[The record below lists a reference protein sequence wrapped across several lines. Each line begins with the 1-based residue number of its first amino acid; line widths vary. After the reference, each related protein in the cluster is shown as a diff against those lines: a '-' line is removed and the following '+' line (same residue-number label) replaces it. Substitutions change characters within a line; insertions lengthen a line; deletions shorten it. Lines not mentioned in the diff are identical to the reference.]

1 MARLAA
7 AAALEREQ
15 VRVVAIAAQ
24 AQIRPP
30 DVIATM
36 GMEDELGVGQLHHSR
51 AQFVSIVVH
60 VDHLTGRERESVR
73 TSDISRL
80 YRDHTQYRHTSAEI
94 SES

>member
-15 VRVVAIAAQ
+15 IRVVAIAAQ

-30 DVIATM
+30 DVIAAM

-60 VDHLTGRERESVR
+60 IDHLTGRERESVM

-80 YRDHTQYRHTSAEI
+80 YRYHI
-94 SES
+94 